1 MYVKTVEHHQGYKV
15 ACLEEIAFN
24 NHWISKQALEQSLP
38 APANSACKQRL
49 QTAPANSAYSQYLTG
64 LVETP
69 SKHPGYEACLPTQS
83 EQCFWRLAHGTVP
96 LARRLI
102 QSLPSACRTFIET
115 IFF

>member
-49 QTAPANSAYSQYLTG
+49 QTAPTPGTSQDSWKRRVNTPVMKHAYPLNRSNVFGVLRTERYR
-64 LVETP
+64 
-69 SKHPGYEACLPTQS
+69 LPD
-83 EQCFWRLAHGTVP
+83 G
-96 LARRLI
+96 
-102 QSLPSACRTFIET
+102 
-115 IFF
+115 